1 MAFFDFFNRSN
12 RRGERGGS
20 DAARSAES
28 ADSSS
33 SSSKESS
40 VRNAFNQTV
49 KRDLENLI
57 ARGSVIDSYDKQS
70 FRMMVPAFATL
81 VDGMQALPVPSNK
94 PDRLAQYRQIAN
106 FDECAFCIE
115 EIADDFLHDNES
127 GDFIRLSLDEGNKH
141 KFNATQEEVLQNEFQ
156 KFISLFDFR
165 NNGFQYMKQFVIE
178 GEVAWENIIN
188 PKLPELGIIGV
199 KKLQNDFYDILIDDT
214 ARKIGI
220 VFNKRALQDHVR
232 EIISPGYYSSTPA
245 FGSLVNNGY
254 NIYNSYNKDESAVM
268 LWPQVTYVSY
278 SDTSS
283 DDLIVY
289 PLIEKCKQPYYQ
301 LALLEDSAV
310 ILRVTRA
317 PERLLFNIDTGGMPD
332 RQAEEYVRRFGN
344 DLKQKKVAL
353 PGANNGASGVP
364 NTGMRNAYNPSTMLE
379 SWIFAKSEANGGTTV
394 STVGSSAAYDQ
405 IEDIKFFT
413 KKLFKSF
420 KVPWSRF
427 ETPSGEHKN
436 DDSISYEEY
445 GFSRQSIRLQRLF
458 ARGLTNSFK
467 THLRL
472 RGIWDEY
479 GISEKDFSISFTP
492 PVLYDIFHIQRL
504 QEFRM
509 GAYASLADREEMS
522 KIMAM
527 KKVLHWTDAEI
538 QENYENLNKEAI
550 LNSTVQYYAGK
561 VEEGGPNAAARDLVM
576 NELKPEKSTYERMN
590 RTKNLTDSIE
600 FNDLENDPDEQIVEP
615 EESRM
620 GGEAGGAGEGEMPP
634 GMGGEAEEG
643 LGGEMEEGPGGTG
656 QDAAFGMGGG
666 GEEDLGGPEED
677 LGMEEELPPP

>member
-1 MAFFDFFNRSN
+1 MAFFDFINRMN
-12 RRGERGGS
+12 RNRGKEAQASGS
-20 DAARSAES
+20 DGVKANPGGTEASI
-28 ADSSS
+28 
-33 SSSKESS
+33 
-40 VRNAFNQTV
+40 RNAFNQTV
-49 KRDLENLI
+49 KRDIENII
-57 ARGSVIDSYDKQS
+57 ARGSVIDSYDKDA
-70 FRMMVPAFATL
+70 FHRMIPAFSTL
-81 VDGMQALPVPSNK
+81 IDGMDALPIPSNK
-94 PDRLAQYRQIAN
+94 VERLNQYRQIAN

-127 GDFIRLSLDEGNKH
+127 GDFIRLAINSTNKH
-141 KFNATQEEVLQNEFQ
+141 KFNDRQEEVLQNEFQ

-165 NNGFQYMKQFVIE
+165 NNGFQYMKQLVIE

-199 KKLQNDFYDILIDDT
+199 RSLQNDFYDILIDDT

-220 VFNKRALQDHVR
+220 VFNAQALKDHVR
-232 EIISPGYYSSTPA
+232 EIISPGYYNSMPA
-245 FGSLVNNGY
+245 FGSLINSGY
-254 NIYNSYNKDESAVM
+254 NVYNTYNKDNSIVM
-268 LWPQVTYVSY
+268 LWPQITYVSS
-278 SDTSS
+278 SDTSP
-283 DDLIVY
+283 DGLIAF
-289 PLIEKCKQPYYQ
+289 PLIEKCKQKYYQ
-301 LALLEDSAV
+301 LALLQDSAV

-344 DLKQKKVAL
+344 ELKQKKVAL
-353 PGANNGASGVP
+353 QGANDGSTGVP
-364 NTGMRNAYNPSTMLE
+364 NTGLRNTYNPSTMLE

-413 KKLFKSF
+413 KGLFKAF

-436 DDSISYEEY
+436 DDSISYEEF

-458 ARGLTNSFK
+458 ARGLTSSFK

-479 GISEKDFSISFTP
+479 GISDKDFSIQFTP

-509 GAYASLADREEMS
+509 AAYASCADREEMS

-527 KKVLHWTDAEI
+527 KKILHWTDAEI

-550 LNSTVQYYAGK
+550 LNATVQFYGGK
-561 VEEGGPNAAARDLVM
+561 VESEGPDGAARALAQ
-576 NELKPEKSTYERMN
+576 NELNPEKSTYERMN
-590 RTKNLTDSIE
+590 RAQNLADSLE
-600 FNDLENDPDEQIVEP
+600 FNDLENDPNEQIVPP

-620 GGEAGGAGEGEMPP
+620 SSEGGEEAEG
-634 GMGGEAEEG
+634 GGEEDMG
-643 LGGEMEEGPGGTG
+643 MMDEGPGETG
-656 QDAAFGMGGG
+656 QDAAFGMDEEGGG
-666 GEEDLGGPEED
+666 GGPEED
-677 LGMEEELPPP
+677 FGEEV

>member
-1 MAFFDFFNRSN
+1 MAFFDFLN
-12 RRGERGGS
+12 RRNRKNDNNKQSPVETNAGTNE
-20 DAARSAES
+20 EN
-28 ADSSS
+28 
-33 SSSKESS
+33 
-40 VRNAFNQTV
+40 VRNTFNQTV
-49 KRDLENLI
+49 KRDIENII
-57 ARGSVIDSYDKQS
+57 ARGSVIDSYDKNS
-70 FRMMVPAFATL
+70 FRMMIPAFATL

-94 PDRLAQYRQIAN
+94 PERLAQYRQIAN
-106 FDECAFCIE
+106 FDECSFCIE

-127 GDFIRLSLDEGNKH
+127 GDFIRLTIDTTNKH
-141 KFNATQEEVLQNEFQ
+141 KFNSTQEDVLQGEFQ

-165 NNGFQYMKQFVIE
+165 NNGFQFMKQFVIE

-199 KKLQNDFYDILIDDT
+199 RKLQNDFYDILVDDT

-220 VFNKRALQDHVR
+220 VFNKRALGDHIR
-232 EIISPGYYSSTPA
+232 EIISPGYYNSTPA

-254 NIYNSYNKDESAVM
+254 NIYNSYNKDDCVVM
-268 LWPQVTYVSY
+268 LWPQITYVSY
-278 SDTSS
+278 SDTSA
-283 DDLIVY
+283 DDLIVF

-353 PGANNGASGVP
+353 PGANDGSNGDIP
-364 NTGMRNAYNPSTMLE
+364 NTGLRNTYNPSTMLE

-413 KKLFKSF
+413 KKLFKAF

-427 ETPSGEHKN
+427 ETPTGEHKN
-436 DDSISYEEY
+436 DDSISYEEF

-458 ARGLTNSFK
+458 ARGLTSSFK

-479 GISEKDFSISFTP
+479 GLSDKDFSISFTP

-509 GAYASLADREEMS
+509 AAYSSCADREEMS

-527 KKVLHWTDAEI
+527 KKILHWTDAEI

-550 LNSTVQYYAGK
+550 LNATVQYYSGK
-561 VEEGGPNAAARDLVM
+561 VEQDGPNAAAR
-576 NELKPEKSTYERMN
+576 ELAQMELQPEKSTYERMN
-590 RTKNLTDSIE
+590 RSKNLADSAE
-600 FNDLENDPDEQIVEP
+600 FNDFENDPDEQVVP
-615 EESRM
+615 AEESTIGGEGGEGGDEADM
-620 GGEAGGAGEGEMPP
+620 GGD
-634 GMGGEAEEG
+634 MGGG
-643 LGGEMEEGPGGTG
+643 PPMDEGPGGTG

-666 GEEDLGGPEED
+666 EEDMGGGEEDMGE
-677 LGMEEELPPP
+677 PPPP

>member
-1 MAFFDFFNRSN
+1 MAFFDFFNRSKRKN
-12 RRGERGGS
+12 DFDNS
-20 DAARSAES
+20 DKQDQPRTGLG
-28 ADSSS
+28 ADEDSI
-33 SSSKESS
+33 
-40 VRNAFNQTV
+40 RNTFNQTV
-49 KRDLENLI
+49 KRDIENII
-57 ARGSVIDSYDKQS
+57 ARGSVIDSYDKNAM
-70 FRMMVPAFATL
+70 RMMVPAFTTL
-81 VDGMQALPVPSNK
+81 VDGIQALPVPSNK
-94 PDRLAQYRQIAN
+94 PERLAQYRQIAS

-127 GDFIRLSLDEGNKH
+127 GDFIRLDINTSNKH
-141 KFNATQEEVLQNEFQ
+141 KLNSTQEDVLQNEFQ

-165 NNGFQYMKQFVIE
+165 NNGFQYMKQLVIE

-199 KKLQNDFYDILIDDT
+199 RPLQNDFYDILIDDT

-232 EIISPGYYSSTPA
+232 EIVSPGYYNSTPA

-254 NIYNSYNKDESAVM
+254 NVYNSYNKDDCVVM
-268 LWPQVTYVSY
+268 LWPQITYVSS

-283 DDLIVY
+283 DQLIVY

-353 PGANNGASGVP
+353 PGANDGSGAGVP

-413 KKLFKSF
+413 KKLFKAF

-427 ETPSGEHKN
+427 ETPTGEHKN
-436 DDSISYEEY
+436 DDSISYEEF

-458 ARGLTNSFK
+458 ARGLTSSFK

-479 GISEKDFSISFTP
+479 GINDKDFSISFTP

-509 GAYASLADREEMS
+509 GAYSACADREEMS

-527 KKVLHWTDAEI
+527 KKILHWTDAEI
-538 QENYENLNKEAI
+538 QENYENLNREAI
-550 LNSTVQYYAGK
+550 LNATVQYYSGK
-561 VEEGGPNAAARDLVM
+561 VEEGGPNAAAQELTQ
-576 NELKPEKSTYERMN
+576 NELKSEKSTFERMN
-590 RTKNLTDSIE
+590 RVKNLADSAE
-600 FNDLENDPDEQIVEP
+600 FNDFENDPDEQVVEP

-620 GGEAGGAGEGEMPP
+620 SGGEGGEDD
-634 GMGGEAEEG
+634 MGGGDMGAPP
-643 LGGEMEEGPGGTG
+643 MDEGPGSTG
-656 QDAAFGMGGG
+656 QESAFGMGAG
-666 GEEDLGGPEED
+666 GEEEEADFGDEGPEE
-677 LGMEEELPPP
+677 PAP